1 MNIYKAKYRMI
12 TFICLIVPIS
22 RIFSL
27 VFDYE
32 DGASSF
38 LKTSNSCFLRP
49 KTIKLDVLRK
59 NPQARF
65 PAGLGSACLIEAS
78 YDSFHVSDR
87 PDLSDLF
94 LGF

>member
-1 MNIYKAKYRMI
+1 MSIYKAKCGMI

-27 VFDYE
+27 FFDLRGWGFKISQ
-32 DGASSF
+32 DVQ
-38 LKTSNSCFLRP
+38 LLFLRP

-65 PAGLGSACLIEAS
+65 PAGLGSVCLIETS
-78 YDSFHVSDR
+78 YSSFHLSDR
-87 PDLSDLF
+87 PDLSDLLLVF
-94 LGF
+94 